1 MAADVLDTAAP
12 LLSYNLPPPPAAPPL
27 RFVRGY
33 VMVWLTSLTLPV
45 YFVNINGA
53 SARRVPFTRLTHT
66 QMHTHVPYTPLCPSL
81 PPLSCCLPLTQAAQ
95 NAAEWQHLMWSLGSL

>member
-1 MAADVLDTAAP
+1 MKSREGMRRQLMYRTLQPLYSPTTSAP
-12 LLSYNLPPPPAAPPL
+12 PLAPPL

-33 VMVWLTSLTLPV
+33 VMVWLTLPV

-66 QMHTHVPYTPLCPSL
+66 HMHTHVPFTPLCPS
-81 PPLSCCLPLTQAAQ
+81 PSLSAFLLHRPHKMLL
-95 NAAEWQHLMWSLGSL
+95 NGNI